1 MKVLPPSRKQWL
13 EKRREQEALIL
24 QQLPEITSQS
34 FTLTWNLQTDPSSQ
48 QADPAKRCWI
58 IQHGEREIYREPA
71 RLEDY
76 HRFELL
82 TRLLKQKYGDRIK
95 DLVPA
100 ESREVET
107 YLYGEFLGSVSRV
120 HAARQRNFGQP

>member
-1 MKVLPPSRKQWL
+1 MIL
-13 EKRREQEALIL
+13 E
-24 QQLPEITSQS
+24 QLPEIETQS
-34 FTLTWNLQTDPSSQ
+34 FILTWNLQSEPSATP
-48 QADPAKRCWI
+48 ADPNDRYWI
-58 IQHGEREIYREPA
+58 IQHGERVIYREPA
-71 RLEDY
+71 GFEDY

-82 TRLLKQKYGDRIK
+82 ARLLKQKYGERIK

-120 HAARQRNFGQP
+120 QAARQRNFH